1 MTGNYQKI
9 RQFTI
14 TDTRNLRTLFESN
27 GAHSKPEEKQ
37 RRLDVDVNGLAG
49 EIYCCRYNEIFKNL
63 LCNTMATKKR

>member
-14 TDTRNLRTLFESN
+14 TDTRNLRTLFESK
-27 GAHSKPEEKQ
+27 GTHSKSEEKQ

-49 EIYCCRYNEIFKNL
+49 ETYC
-63 LCNTMATKKR
+63 

>member
-37 RRLDVDVNGLAG
+37 RRPDVDVNGLAG
-49 EIYCCRYNEIFKNL
+49 EIYC
-63 LCNTMATKKR
+63 